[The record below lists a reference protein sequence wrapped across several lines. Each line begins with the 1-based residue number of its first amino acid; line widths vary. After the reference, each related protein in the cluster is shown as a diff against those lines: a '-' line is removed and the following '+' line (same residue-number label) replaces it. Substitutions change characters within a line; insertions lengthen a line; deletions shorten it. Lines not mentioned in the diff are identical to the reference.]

1 MFIIT
6 WCNNEQQLEICIVIL
21 IDMLIVIL
29 NHPYSNI
36 SFENLCHLFDPNS
49 IWFSFFFNAFDVRR
63 SIYRLFMFTIPF
75 GEKYSRQMSMWC
87 FWSITTKNNLMRLFS
102 FFRSFLPQKIFILH
116 VQRINIL
123 LTLHKMSLLF
133 WLFYYERLFFFT
145 FSTRTNY
152 SDLLSMCRL
161 NNFKE
166 GNAQEILS
174 EYGWG
179 TATGGWGWWWVKL
192 GIK

>member
-6 WCNNEQQLEICIVIL
+6 WCNNEQQLEICTVIL

-36 SFENLCHLFDPNS
+36 SFENLCRLFDPNP

-75 GEKYSRQMSMWC
+75 GEKYSRQMSIWC
-87 FWSITTKNNLMRLFS
+87 FWSITTKNNLMHLFS

-116 VQRINIL
+116 VQRIHCWHCIKWVCCFGYSTTNDYFFHVFN
-123 LTLHKMSLLF
+123 TYKSLRSSF
-133 WLFYYERLFFFT
+133 
-145 FSTRTNY
+145 N
-152 SDLLSMCRL
+152 
-161 NNFKE
+161 
-166 GNAQEILS
+166 
-174 EYGWG
+174 
-179 TATGGWGWWWVKL
+179 V
-192 GIK
+192 